1 MKVWLIS
8 VGLVLLTA
16 LGCLTVSYAD
26 TRCAVDW
33 KNGIYLAEGQAVVQN
48 PKQKV
53 SREKALLEARKSA
66 ANRMLVLIE
75 KTSIKERNPAKVFE
89 QDSTVKSK
97 IVDVVNTTKP
107 VSTRFETIRA
117 KTVAVVA
124 LKIPVFGPNKPGTII
139 VESTP
144 AAFEPPVAD
153 KNSSGYTCLII
164 DASGLSVKKSMCPR
178 ILKSSGEVVYDG
190 QNAPIGRIEEFGVVA
205 YAKGLDVTDRIPRCG
220 DRPLIV
226 KATGSSGISNW
237 DVIVADSDAELI
249 LTANNEH
256 HFLDKLNV
264 IIVVD

>member
-1 MKVWLIS
+1 MKTRLIS
-8 VGLVLLTA
+8 VSLMLLTA
-16 LGCLTVSYAD
+16 FGCLTVSNAD
-26 TRCAVDW
+26 IRCAVDW
-33 KNGIYLAEGQAVVQN
+33 KKGIYIAEGQVVVQN
-48 PKQKV
+48 PKQKA
-53 SREKALLEARKSA
+53 SRDKALLEARKSA
-66 ANRMLVLIE
+66 ASRMMALIE
-75 KTSIKERNPAKVFE
+75 KTSVKERNPAKVFE

-97 IVDVVNTTKP
+97 IVGVVNTTKP
-107 VSTRFETIRA
+107 VSTRFETIQA

-144 AAFEPPVAD
+144 EAFAPPVAD
-153 KNSSGYTCLII
+153 KNSSGYTCLIV
-164 DASGLSVKKSMCPR
+164 DASGLSIKKSMCPR

-205 YAKGLDVTDRIPRCG
+205 YAKALDVTDRIPRCG

-249 LTANNEH
+249 SKENSEF

>member
-8 VGLVLLTA
+8 VGLMLLTA

-26 TRCAVDW
+26 IRCAVDW

-48 PKQKV
+48 PKLKV

-66 ANRMLVLIE
+66 ASRMMALIE
-75 KTSIKERNPAKVFE
+75 KTSVKERNPAKVFE

-97 IVDVVNTTKP
+97 ISDVVNTTKP
-107 VSTRFETIRA
+107 TSTRFETIRA
-117 KTVAVVA
+117 KTMAIVT
-124 LKIPVFGPNKPGTII
+124 LKISIFGNNRPGTII
-139 VESTP
+139 VDSSLE
-144 AAFEPPVAD
+144 AFAPPVAD
-153 KNSSGYTCLII
+153 KNSSGYTCLIV

-205 YAKGLDVTDRIPRCG
+205 YAKGLHVTDRIPRCG
-220 DRPLIV
+220 DKPLIV

-249 LTANNEH
+249 LTENSEY